1 MKTFAAS
8 ASAFAAAALLLAAR
22 HVAAQTHALKVNLLS
37 PLVKTSSFFYEQQL
51 GAKSSLQLGA
61 LATYWSPDGNTTL
74 RGFAFTPEYRRYFSG
89 SEQALNGFYV
99 APFLRYQH
107 MALSMDVTAETDT
120 PYTGKVTLQ
129 TLGAGLVVG
138 HQWLYGG
145 RVTLDTFLGP
155 SYSRNVARFAIGDAQ
170 ATDQADLGALSGF
183 GLRAGITVGVAF

>member
-8 ASAFAAAALLLAAR
+8 VFAAAALLLATRPA
-22 HVAAQTHALKVNLLS
+22 AAQTHAFKVNLLS
-37 PLVKTSSFFYEQQL
+37 PLVRTGSFFYEQQL

-61 LATYWSPDGNTTL
+61 LVTSWSPGADVKL
-74 RGFAFTPEYRRYFSG
+74 SGFAFTPEYRRYFSG

-99 APFLRYQH
+99 APFLRYQKL
-107 MALSMDVTAETDT
+107 ALRMSMTDDTETT
-120 PYTGKVTLQ
+120 YTGKVSLQ

-155 SYSRNVARFAIGDAQ
+155 SYNHNVARFSTGDAQ
-170 ATDQADLGALSGF
+170 AIDQADAGSFSGF
-183 GLRAGITVGVAF
+183 SLRTGITLGVAF

>member
-8 ASAFAAAALLLAAR
+8 VFAAAALLLAAR
-22 HVAAQTHALKVNLLS
+22 PAAAQTHALKVNLLS
-37 PLVKTSSFFYEQQL
+37 PLVKTGSFFYEQQL
-51 GAKSSLQLGA
+51 GARSSLQLGA

-74 RGFAFTPEYRRYFSG
+74 RGFAFTPEYRRYLSG
-89 SEQALNGFYV
+89 REQALSGFYV

-107 MALSMDVTAETDT
+107 MALSMAVTDETEV

-138 HQWLYGG
+138 HQWLFGG

-155 SYSRNVARFAIGDAQ
+155 SYNHNVARFSIGDAQ
-170 ATDQADLGALSGF
+170 ATDQADIGAFSGF
-183 GLRAGITVGVAF
+183 GLRTGLTLGVAF

>member
-8 ASAFAAAALLLAAR
+8 VFAAAALLLAAR
-22 HVAAQTHALKVNLLS
+22 PAAAQTHALKVNLLS
-37 PLVKTSSFFYEQQL
+37 PLVKTGSFFYEQQL
-51 GAKSSLQLGA
+51 GARSSLQLGA

-74 RGFAFTPEYRRYFSG
+74 RGFAFTPEYRRYLSG
-89 SEQALNGFYV
+89 SEQALSGFYV

-107 MALSMDVTAETDT
+107 MALSMAVTDETEV

-138 HQWLYGG
+138 HQWLFGG

-155 SYSRNVARFAIGDAQ
+155 SYNHNVARFSIGDAQ
-170 ATDQADLGALSGF
+170 ATDQADIGAFSGF
-183 GLRAGITVGVAF
+183 GLRTGLTLGVAF

>member
-8 ASAFAAAALLLAAR
+8 VFAAAALLLAAR
-22 HVAAQTHALKVNLLS
+22 PAAAQTHALKVNLLS
-37 PLVKTSSFFYEQQL
+37 PLVKTGSFFYEQQL

-74 RGFAFTPEYRRYFSG
+74 RGFAFTPEYRRYLSG
-89 SEQALNGFYV
+89 REQALSGFYV
-99 APFLRYQH
+99 APFLRYQN
-107 MALSMDVTAETDT
+107 MALSMTVTEETEV

-138 HQWLYGG
+138 HQWLFGG

-155 SYSRNVARFAIGDAQ
+155 SYNHNVARFSIGDAQ
-170 ATDQADLGALSGF
+170 ATDQADIGAFSGF
-183 GLRAGITVGVAF
+183 GLRTGLTLGVAF

>member
-8 ASAFAAAALLLAAR
+8 VFAAAALLLAAR
-22 HVAAQTHALKVNLLS
+22 PAAAQTHALKVNLLS
-37 PLVKTSSFFYEQQL
+37 PMVKTGSFFYEQQL

-129 TLGAGLVVG
+129 TLGAGRCE
-138 HQWLYGG
+138 QQPG
-145 RVTLDTFLGP
+145 RG
-155 SYSRNVARFAIGDAQ
+155 RK
-170 ATDQADLGALSGF
+170 
-183 GLRAGITVGVAF
+183 RAGKSGRRKRKIS